1 MSHPH
6 PHPLPPAG
14 EGRMIGRL
22 TMRKAT
28 LYILSTTLA
37 LFFIS
42 GCAQPSRVDK
52 SHGRS
57 VKQALVNQILDPE
70 AEKNLEPV
78 TGLDGKA
85 GQAGIDKYRKT
96 FEQPHEGP
104 RSSFQTGTQVM
115 DRPIEGGGYG
125 NGYSK

>member
-1 MSHPH
+1 
-6 PHPLPPAG
+6 
-14 EGRMIGRL
+14 MIGRL

-52 SHGRS
+52 NYGKS
-57 VKQALVNQILDPE
+57 VKEAQLSQILDPE

-85 GQAGIDKYRKT
+85 AQASIGKYRKT
-96 FEQPHEGP
+96 FERPREGAQPG
-104 RSSFQTGTQVM
+104 QMGTQVV